1 MHRDYI
7 AGVRRVAAALTLGM
21 ALIFGLTTVP
31 TGSVL
36 AAGDDSSTTSK
47 SCKKGWVWSNSK
59 NKCVKKSA
67 ALDEDLYIQAYSLAK
82 LGHYERAVDL
92 LHAVKNQ
99 NDPRV
104 LNYLGYSYRKMGHL
118 EKGIVYYTKALKI
131 DPNFV
136 LAREYLGE
144 GYASDGQIEKAEE
157 QLAEIEKRCGTGCNE
172 YQQLAEVITAA
183 RNGET
188 ISY

>member
-7 AGVRRVAAALTLGM
+7 AEIRRVAAAVTLGM
-21 ALIFGLTTVP
+21 ALILGLSTVP
-31 TGSVL
+31 SATVH
-36 AAGDDSSTTSK
+36 AAGDDSSSTSK
-47 SCKKGWVWSNSK
+47 TCKKGWVWSNSK
-59 NKCVKKSA
+59 SKCVKKTS
-67 ALDEDLYIQAYSLAK
+67 ALDEDLYIQAYTLAK
-82 LGHYERAVDL
+82 LGDYEQAVDL
-92 LHAVKNQ
+92 LHSVKNQ

-157 QLAEIEKRCGTGCNE
+157 QLAEIEKRCGTGCKE
-172 YQQLAEVITAA
+172 YTQLAEVITAA
-183 RNGET
+183 KNGES

>member
-1 MHRDYI
+1 M
-7 AGVRRVAAALTLGM
+7 TK
-21 ALIFGLTTVP
+21 T
-31 TGSVL
+31 
-36 AAGDDSSTTSK
+36 ST
-47 SCKKGWVWSNSK
+47 
-59 NKCVKKSA
+59 
-67 ALDEDLYIQAYSLAK
+67 IQAYSLAK

>member
-7 AGVRRVAAALTLGM
+7 AEIRRVAAAVALGM

-31 TGSVL
+31 SVTVH
-36 AAGDDSSTTSK
+36 AAGDDSSSTSK

-59 NKCVKKSA
+59 NKCVRKTS
-67 ALDEDLYIQAYSLAK
+67 ALDEDLYIYAYTLAK
-82 LGHYERAVDL
+82 LGDYEQAIDL
-92 LHAVKNQ
+92 LHSVKNQ

-157 QLAEIEKRCGTGCNE
+157 QLAEIGKRCGAGCKE
-172 YQQLAEVITAA
+172 YKQLAEVITAA
-183 RNGET
+183 KNGES